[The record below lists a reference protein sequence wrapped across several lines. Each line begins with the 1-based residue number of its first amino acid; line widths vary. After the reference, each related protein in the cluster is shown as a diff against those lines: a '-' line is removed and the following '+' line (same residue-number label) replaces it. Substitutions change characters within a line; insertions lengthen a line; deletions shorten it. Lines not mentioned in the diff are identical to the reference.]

1 MNDKQVSLKERISY
15 GLGGTASEITFGM
28 ITTYLMFFYTDV
40 SGLST
45 AAVGTLFLVARVF
58 DAFDSP
64 IIGMLIDRTSTKWGK
79 SRPYFLWLAIP
90 FGVVAVLTFTV
101 PDLSESGR
109 LIYAYVTYIILGIM
123 YAAIDLPL
131 SSLLPSITSSSQE
144 RIVVNA
150 FRGIGG
156 KVGLFIVS
164 GAALPLVA
172 FFGQGDQQDGFL
184 YTMILFASVS
194 VVLYFIT
201 FANTR
206 ERVQVNG
213 NKPIPFKEGVKA
225 LRGNHPWLILLFV
238 NVLLYIAIISSMQ
251 STIYF
256 LTYNLNREDLIP
268 LINGLTVLMVVGT
281 IAAPFLA
288 KKIGKRNTLVL
299 GFIIT
304 SIGQVVIYIGAEAA
318 AIPILIIG
326 RVVGISGLGLA
337 VGLKFAMIADTVD
350 YGEWKSGVRAPGLL
364 MAASIF
370 GVKIGMGLGGA
381 ISAWTMSA
389 GGYVANQ
396 QQSSSTLLAIE
407 FNFIWLP
414 LIGCILS
421 IILVMFY
428 RLEKEEAKIM
438 EVLKEKHNAMV

>member
-1 MNDKQVSLKERISY
+1 MNDKQVPLKERISY

-40 SGLST
+40 SGLSV
-45 AAVGTLFLVARVF
+45 AAVGTLFLVARIL

-64 IIGMLIDRTSTKWGK
+64 IIGVLIDRTSTKWGK

-109 LIYAYVTYIILGIM
+109 LIYAYVTYIIFGIM
-123 YAAIDLPL
+123 YAAINLPL

-144 RIVVNA
+144 RIVVNT

-156 KVGLFIVS
+156 KVGLFIVN

-201 FANTR
+201 FVNTR

-213 NKPIPFKEGVKA
+213 NKPIPFKEGFKA
-225 LRGNHPWLILLFV
+225 LRGNLPWWILLFV
-238 NVLLYIAIISSMQ
+238 NVFLYITITSSMQ
-251 STIYF
+251 STMYF
-256 LTYNLNREDLIP
+256 FTYNLNRRDLIP
-268 LINGLTVLMVVGT
+268 FINGLTILMVVGT
-281 IAAPFLA
+281 IAAPFLSQ
-288 KKIGKRNTLVL
+288 KIGKRNTLIL

-304 SIGQVVIYIGAEAA
+304 GIGQVLVYIGAEAA
-318 AIPILIIG
+318 EIPILIIG

-364 MAASIF
+364 MAASIL

>member
-1 MNDKQVSLKERISY
+1 MSDKQVPLKERISY

-225 LRGNHPWLILLFV
+225 LRGNLPWLILLFV

-407 FNFIWLP
+407 FNFIWIP